1 MACKYLTKGDCGAL
15 FNVKISDGVAHFCGA
30 DYANC
35 PRYQFVS
42 QQKEGRAALG
52 SSE

>member
-15 FNVKISDGVAHFCGA
+15 FNVKISEGVAHFCGA

-35 PRYQFVS
+35 PRYQFVQ
-42 QQKEGRAALG
+42 QQKEGKAASE